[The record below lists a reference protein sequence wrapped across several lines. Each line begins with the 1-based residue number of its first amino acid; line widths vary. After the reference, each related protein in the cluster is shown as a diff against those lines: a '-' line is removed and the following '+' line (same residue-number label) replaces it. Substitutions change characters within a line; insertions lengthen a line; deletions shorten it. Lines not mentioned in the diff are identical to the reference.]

1 MVVILAF
8 QVFGAFQGKTGDVYF
23 YVAQGNA
30 KILPYGT
37 SEWQD
42 AFSGTKLLA
51 GDSVKTL
58 QGGRLVLQFYNGSVV
73 RLEQDSGIT
82 LVDVAKRSGDEKIA
96 LTLDFGAAWVNRVIT
111 EDTKTSKFELKTEH
125 MLVKD
130 VGNIVE
136 VEKAEATEVVR
147 VLKGAIKVDIYAND
161 DNKNEVAD
169 TQDVGVGQEL
179 DLDPATL
186 KSFKNHENPSA
197 LIAIRDEF
205 KGSSWYAWNVQED
218 EHATDFARQ
227 PKPNVLTGGTS
238 SQTQASSQTQVTG
251 STQTSGSQT
260 VQQTQSNQVPKVTIT
275 SPAQPE
281 VTVTTGKL
289 TISGT
294 ASSGTAKIFV
304 TQTLAGTLENYQ
316 LQKFKAG
323 DPTFTYN
330 LAESYGNLKQGDNT
344 YVFYGVDV
352 DGHKGTSMSQVV
364 VHYNVGA
371 GSTQQTQQT
380 QATQQNQALTAP
392 KVLSFNG
399 VNSSTVTV
407 GVVKIV
413 GEVQGAAK
421 VIVNGFTLG
430 KFVPGTTSWIYYANE
445 NGDNLKPGVNDYD
458 AYAVDAQGNESAHT
472 KFTITY
478 NKPVVAPATQTTQA
492 ASPTQ
497 TQVVPQ
503 Q

>member
-8 QVFGAFQGKTGDVYF
+8 QVFGAFQGKAGDVYF

-58 QGGRLVLQFYNGSVV
+58 KGGRLVFQFYNGSVV
-73 RLEQDSGIT
+73 RLDQDSEIT
-82 LVDVAKRSGDEKIA
+82 LADVSKRSGDEKIA

-111 EDTKTSKFELKTEH
+111 EDTKTSKFELKTDH

-130 VGNIVE
+130 VGNIIE
-136 VEKAEATEVVR
+136 VEKATATEVVR

-161 DNKNEVAD
+161 NNKNEVAD

-186 KSFKNHENPSA
+186 KSFMNHENPSA
-197 LIAIRDEF
+197 LVAIRDEF
-205 KGSSWYAWNVQED
+205 KGNIWYAWNVQED
-218 EHATDFARQ
+218 ETATDFARQ
-227 PKPNVLTGGTS
+227 PKPNVLAGGTS
-238 SQTQASSQTQVTG
+238 SQTQASSQTQG
-251 STQTSGSQT
+251 PAATQNSGSQT

-289 TISGT
+289 TITGT

-316 LQKFKAG
+316 LQKFKVG

-352 DGHKGTSMSQVV
+352 DGHKGTSTAQVV
-364 VHYNVGA
+364 VHDNVA

-399 VNSSTVTV
+399 ANSSTVTV
-407 GVVKIV
+407 GVVKV
-413 GEVQGAAK
+413 LGEVHGAAK

-430 KFVPGTTSWIYYANE
+430 KFVPGTTSWTYYANE

-458 AYAVDAQGNESAHT
+458 AYAVDAQGNESEHF

-478 NKPVVAPATQTTQA
+478 NKPVVAPATQSTQA
-492 ASPTQ
+492 TSPTQ
-497 TQVVPQ
+497 AQVVPQ

>member
-1 MVVILAF
+1 MIVILAF
-8 QVFGAFQGKTGDVYF
+8 QLFGAFQGKTGDVYF
-23 YVAQGNA
+23 YVVQGNA

-58 QGGRLVLQFYNGSVV
+58 QGGRMVLQFYNGSVV
-73 RLEQDSGIT
+73 RLDQDSGIT

-96 LTLDFGAAWVNRVIT
+96 LNLDFGAAWVNRVIT
-111 EDTKTSKFELKTEH
+111 EDTKTSKFELKTDH

-130 VGNIVE
+130 VGNIIE
-136 VEKAEATEVVR
+136 VEKAEATDVVR

-179 DLDPATL
+179 YLDPATL

-205 KGSSWYAWNVQED
+205 KGSSWYSWNVQED
-218 EHATDFARQ
+218 ETATDFARQ
-227 PKPNVLTGGTS
+227 PKQNVLTGGTS
-238 SQTQASSQTQVTG
+238 LQTQASSQTQVGG
-251 STQTSGSQT
+251 SATQNSGSQT

-281 VTVTTGKL
+281 VTINTGKL

-294 ASSGTAKIFV
+294 VSSGTAKIFV

-344 YVFYGVDV
+344 YVFYGVDA
-352 DGHKGTSMSQVV
+352 DGRKGTSVAQVV
-364 VHYNVGA
+364 VHYGAA
-371 GSTQQTQQT
+371 GS
-380 QATQQNQALTAP
+380 TQQNQALTAP

-399 VNSSTVTV
+399 ANSSTVTV
-407 GVVKIV
+407 GVVKV
-413 GEVQGAAK
+413 LGEVQGAAK

-430 KFVPGTTSWIYYANE
+430 KFVPGTTSWTYYANE

-497 TQVVPQ
+497 STPPATQMQVVPQ